1 MERKPVLNGVIG
13 APLAATAPDGKAYLL
28 YLRDD
33 SLMAQQFDNAAGAV
47 RGVRSFWWTGSVAL
61 ACLQCGPTIRVSAD
75 GVLALQTAPDPEKGL
90 LAWVNRSGDRLT
102 RLPSVEARVPLAAC
116 LRTGGT

>member
-47 RGVRSFWWTGSVAL
+47 RGSPFVLVDGIGRVGMPPVR
-61 ACLQCGPTIRVSAD
+61 PN
-75 GVLALQTAPDPEKGL
+75 DPGL
-90 LAWVNRSGDRLT
+90 
-102 RLPSVEARVPLAAC
+102 C
-116 LRTGGT
+116 